1 MSTLERAIAIAAEAH
16 AGTCDKAG
24 EPYIFHPLRVMF
36 ALVTPE
42 ERIVGVLHDVV
53 EKNPAWPLAV
63 LETEGFSH
71 EILTAVNAVTRR
83 KNEDEE
89 AFIRRAADNDI
100 GRRVKLADISD
111 NVRQLTLKAE
121 DTTADERIAKYRKSE
136 AILLAWPLPPDNL

>member
-36 ALVTPE
+36 ALATPE
-42 ERIVGVLHDVV
+42 ERMVGALHDVV
-53 EKNPAWPLAV
+53 EKSSDWPLEV
-63 LETEGFSH
+63 LETEGFSP
-71 EILTAVNAVTRR
+71 EILTAVDAVTRR

-89 AFIRRAADNDI
+89 AFIRRAAENEI

-111 NVRQLTLKAE
+111 NIRQLAHKAANP
-121 DTTADERIAKYRKSE
+121 DTDARIAKYRKAE
-136 AILLAWPLPPDNL
+136 AILLAWPLPPDNI

>member
-36 ALVTPE
+36 ALVTAQ
-42 ERIVGVLHDVV
+42 ERIVGVMHDVV
-53 EKNPAWPLAV
+53 EKNSAWPLEV
-63 LETEGFSH
+63 LATEGFSPAV
-71 EILTAVNAVTRR
+71 LTAVDAVTRR

-89 AFIRRAADNDI
+89 AFIRRAADNEI

-111 NVRQLTLKAE
+111 NMRQLTLKATDPTSE
-121 DTTADERIAKYRKSE
+121 ERIAKYRKFE